1 VSERIREIQRIGD
14 FIATLDCLLSL
25 SEVASLNHYVRPT
38 VDDSEEIIIREGRH
52 PVIEKT
58 SPEPFVPNDTRISP
72 EERLLIITGP
82 NMAGKS
88 TYIRQVALMVILA
101 QMGAFVPAKEAKIGL
116 ADRIFSRIGAMD
128 DISRGQS
135 TFMVEMR
142 ETASILKEATPKSLV
157 ILDEIGRGTSTYDGL
172 AIAWAVVEHLHNV
185 NRSRVLFATHYHEL
199 IELGNKLPYARNYHV
214 AVKEYHGEVVF
225 LREVRPGGMNK
236 SYGIQVARLAGLP
249 NEVIQRAKEILQ
261 RLERDSKTR
270 DGFSKE
276 ALQLFLFSQPKS
288 SPILKELEQI
298 DPDRLTPLKALELI
312 YRWKGMTS

>member
-1 VSERIREIQRIGD
+1 
-14 FIATLDCLLSL
+14 
-25 SEVASLNHYVRPT
+25 
-38 VDDSEEIIIREGRH
+38 
-52 PVIEKT
+52 
-58 SPEPFVPNDTRISP
+58 
-72 EERLLIITGP
+72 
-82 NMAGKS
+82 
-88 TYIRQVALMVILA
+88 MVILA

-172 AIAWAVVEHLHNV
+172 AIAWAVAEHLHNV

-249 NEVIQRAKEILQ
+249 NGVIQRAKEILQ

-288 SPILKELEQI
+288 SPILQELEQI